1 MALSAMNHLLNR
13 KNINQRKPQNGNW
26 KKKPNIANYKRQF
39 GIKAANP
46 LGDMTC
52 CISNLSH
59 M

>member
-39 GIKAANP
+39 GIKAANF
-46 LGDMTC
+46 
-52 CISNLSH
+52 
-59 M
+59 